1 MRRLRTQWKR
11 KLGGRRKRNAR
22 WESDGSA
29 GASVQRLALPSVTPT
44 FISAT
49 AAQRCM
55 PARTMRFLRTLHLYL
70 GCLFAPMLIFF
81 AVTGSWQLFNWHE
94 SKKDLSYAAPPA
106 LAALSFVHKDAHI
119 PGTPGRQPTP
129 LRYFMLSAA
138 AGLVATAGIGVVM
151 AYRFSQRPMVATACF
166 ARGNRAAGGASLDL
180 QVAIGFWIRTKS
192 AHDIFP
198 RGFKMAVP
206 A

>member
-1 MRRLRTQWKR
+1 
-11 KLGGRRKRNAR
+11 
-22 WESDGSA
+22 
-29 GASVQRLALPSVTPT
+29 
-44 FISAT
+44 
-49 AAQRCM
+49 
-55 PARTMRFLRTLHLYL
+55 MRFLRTLHLYL

-94 SKKDLSYAAPPA
+94 SKKDLSYTAPPA

-151 AYRFSQRPMVATACF
+151 AYRFSQRPMVATACLL
-166 ARGNRAAGGASLDL
+166 AGIALPTVL
-180 QVAIGFWIRTKS
+180 LWIYK
-192 AHDIFP
+192 
-198 RGFKMAVP
+198 
-206 A
+206 